1 MCALHIG
8 CVDGIGDPVSI
19 VCVVCVFCGC
29 RVGDMG
35 ALCALCV
42 VGVVWI
48 VWVLC
53 FLYVCHGVCVCE
65 KVYLQCPRC
74 PAYVLWNCCTFSV
87 CDFGPLCICFMSMG
101 YAPWCCLWASGFVPL
116 PNAGSL
122 HASMSVPCESLW
134 IHLEGGD
141 YCLQTE
147 NSH

>member
-1 MCALHIG
+1 MSVWL
-8 CVDGIGDPVSI
+8 
-19 VCVVCVFCGC
+19 VFS
-29 RVGDMG
+29 VG
-35 ALCALCV
+35 A
-42 VGVVWI
+42 VWVI
-48 VWVLC
+48 WVLC
-53 FLYVCHGVCVCE
+53 VHWVLWGWFGWCGSYVFCMCVTVRCVVYAVCVRVCV
-65 KVYLQCPRC
+65 KAYPQCPRC
-74 PAYVLWNCCTFSV
+74 PAYVLWDCCTFSL